1 MFIKKTIAQQTFI
14 VVNIKRFLQRL
25 FRVIKHYLV
34 SIRNFALW
42 QKMEI
47 RKEME
52 DFLYDIATFK
62 YNPISKEME
71 SNYIAIRANHL
82 LISVTE
88 MLCTIT
94 SE

>member
-1 MFIKKTIAQQTFI
+1 
-14 VVNIKRFLQRL
+14 
-25 FRVIKHYLV
+25 
-34 SIRNFALW
+34 
-42 QKMEI
+42 MEI

-71 SNYIAIRANHL
+71 SNYITIRANHL